1 MPVPCMPCSQ
11 EVATAAG
18 PNLRGGHM
26 ARGMG
31 RLTAAV
37 SAVGQLPRQPETYKG
52 MTAKLPGASLL
63 KEIVR
68 DGRHALLDDE
78 DQRCELEGAL
88 ERLQARQ
95 PFLADGFARREVNA
109 RFRDG
114 EHRRLMHQGC

>member
-52 MTAKLPGASLL
+52 GKLIMAEADRLVAGPGGPASN
-63 KEIVR
+63 
-68 DGRHALLDDE
+68 DASPGSDE
-78 DQRCELEGAL
+78 PG
-88 ERLQARQ
+88 
-95 PFLADGFARREVNA
+95 
-109 RFRDG
+109 
-114 EHRRLMHQGC
+114 